1 MKTSPSKLK
10 AKDLFE
16 KKISFGAILKKVI
29 LTGKNTKLPFVLENP
44 LVGSRPF
51 VPWICQSTITVPN
64 DEVALITLNV
74 KLVP

>member
-1 MKTSPSKLK
+1 L
-10 AKDLFE
+10 
-16 KKISFGAILKKVI
+16 IGGILIKFI
-29 LTGKNTKLPFVLENP
+29 LTGKNTKVPFVIENP

-74 KLVP
+74 RLVP